1 MIESFVFS
9 STIEGYEFKPGAQPG
24 TLDFSNNILAL
35 QEKSDSINASD
46 PVINTN
52 YNQLFTGVRDLSS
65 NWTSTYA
72 VPKYRDEV
80 LPDKTDRIKTT
91 TDVRNQDI
99 NVLLLQQNYIYI
111 VGSITCATLLIAA
124 VIIGK
129 E

>member
-1 MIESFVFS
+1 M
-9 STIEGYEFKPGAQPG
+9 
-24 TLDFSNNILAL
+24 NNILAL